1 MELCLSLI
9 LKLLFISCFL
19 EPFHFKIIHSDILVQ
34 RKQDSLLMAVGNTT
48 YSIYV
53 DVDLVQNKTW
63 FSKRR
68 FGESVLF
75 SDKIKGITE
84 ITIKNKKYTFNIV
97 KDKWKFREDKIEV
110 DFTFLFLNQELLNS
124 IDIVS
129 FAYKMDDEYS
139 IIQSLYKNHHI
150 DRRSFAITKTEQS
163 YQMSMYFGGIPIEQI
178 GTQKSLKC
186 PVQTNYPTWGCILNQ
201 ISFSSNKILP
211 KQDIYEYAYFQTNI
225 YPILAPEDFL
235 DYIYE
240 TVFYNQFK
248 EKLCFYDQEDNK
260 KIIVCYC
267 NSTSNFP
274 GMYFHFG
281 NGSLYLD
288 NEILFHHY
296 YRDQCS
302 FIIEK
307 NYIDNENDKK
317 WIFGNVFLLLF
328 DNLFDYDNNE
338 ITFYSKDKIFD
349 LIKGGFYCNKV
360 IIILNIIL
368 LLASNIYLIFILKKI
383 F

>member
-9 LKLLFISCFL
+9 LILLFISCFL

-53 DVDLVQNKTW
+53 DIDLVQNKTW

-68 FGESVLF
+68 FDESVLF
-75 SDKIKGITE
+75 SDKNKGITE

-139 IIQSLYKNHHI
+139 IIQSLYNNHHI
-150 DRRSFAITKTEQS
+150 EKRSFAITKIEQS
-163 YQMSMYFGGIPIEQI
+163 YQISMYFGGIPIEQI
-178 GTQKSLKC
+178 GIQKSLKC
-186 PVQTNYPTWGCILNQ
+186 PVQANYPTWGCILNQ
-201 ISFSSNKILP
+201 ISFNSNKIFP
-211 KQDIYEYAYFQTNI
+211 KHINEYAYFQTNI
-225 YPILAPEDFL
+225 YPILAPEDFF

-240 TVFYNQFK
+240 NVFYNQFK

-349 LIKGGFYCNKV
+349 LNKGGFYCNKV
-360 IIILNIIL
+360 IVIVNIIL